1 MTLSPALCHSIP
13 APEGTPGRGSV
24 YDAIVIGAGPAGSTA
39 ALRLARAGFS
49 VAIVEKVAFPRRK
62 VCGEYIS
69 ATTWP
74 LFRDLGVAAAL
85 DSLAGPPVR
94 RVGLFARDAVVT
106 AAMPAASGGDA
117 WGRAVGRYHLDTI
130 LLERAIDAGAQAW
143 QPWTVREIR
152 QVDGSHA
159 VTLSGNRRETQELRG
174 RIVVAAHGSW
184 ERSPNGSPQPAREG
198 DLIGFKAHFRGS
210 SLAPGLMPLALFP
223 GGYGGMVHGDGGR
236 VSFSCCIR
244 RDALRRC
251 REEHRGLGAGE
262 AVIAHVAETCRGVRE
277 ALAGARR
284 EAAWLSAGPIRP
296 GVRSLASDGVFA
308 LGNAAGEA
316 HPLVAEGISMAI
328 QSAWLLGDSVVSAGA
343 LSDAAIEAAAERYR
357 EEWRRHFSARVRASA
372 LFASLMLSPATATL
386 AIGLLRRAPAVLTWG
401 AWWSGKS
408 HALRVEGASA

>member
-1 MTLSPALCHSIP
+1 MNA
-13 APEGTPGRGSV
+13 
-24 YDAIVIGAGPAGSTA
+24 YDAIVVGAGPAGSTA
-39 ALRLARAGFS
+39 ALRLARAGFA
-49 VAIVEKVAFPRRK
+49 VAIVERVAFPRRK

-69 ATTWP
+69 GTTWP
-74 LFRDLGVAAAL
+74 LFRELGLARAL
-85 DSLAGPPVR
+85 EPLAGPPVR
-94 RVGLFARDAVVT
+94 RVGLFARGAVVT
-106 AAMPAASGGDA
+106 APMPAARGSDA
-117 WGRAVGRYHLDTI
+117 WGRAIGRDRLDTI
-130 LLERAIDAGAQAW
+130 LLAHALEAGAQAW

-152 QVDGSHA
+152 KGVAGYA
-159 VTLSGNRRETQELRG
+159 VMLSGSRRETRELTA

-184 ERSPNGSPQPAREG
+184 ERAPSGDETSLPPREG
-198 DLIGFKAHFRGS
+198 DLIGFKAHFHGA
-210 SLAPGLMPLALFP
+210 SLAPGLMPLVLFP

-251 REEHRGLGAGE
+251 REEHPGLAAGE

-277 ALAGARR
+277 AIAGARR

-296 GVRSLASDGVFA
+296 GVRPLAQGGLFA

-328 QSAWLLGDSVVSAGA
+328 QSGWLLGECVTSAAGLSDIALEAAGA
-343 LSDAAIEAAAERYR
+343 CYR
-357 EEWRRHFSARVRASA
+357 EAWRRHFSARVRASS
-372 LFASLMLSPATATL
+372 LFASVMLSPATAAV

-408 HALRVEGASA
+408 HALRAEGASA